1 MERRGQKYHRDR
13 LGEAIR
19 EEIETI
25 LEGELGDP
33 RIGLVSVSTVLMAD
47 DSRSARVMVNVEGDD
62 DEAERSLEGLNA
74 AKNFVRHEI
83 AERLR
88 LRRPPELFFQVDRT
102 HKAEG
107 RVEELL
113 DRAKKRARKKPE

>member
-13 LGEAIR
+13 LAEAIR
-19 EEIETI
+19 EEVETI
-25 LEGELGDP
+25 LEGELADP
-33 RIGLVSVSTVLMAD
+33 RIGLVSVSAVLLAD
-47 DSRSARVMVNVEGDD
+47 DSRSARVMINVEGDD
-62 DEAERSLEGLNA
+62 DDAESSLEGLNA
-74 AKNFVRHEI
+74 AKNFVRHEL

-88 LRRPPELFFQVDRT
+88 LRRPPELFFQVDRA

-113 DRAKKRARKKPE
+113 DRAKKRSKKKPG